1 MTKETQE
8 IVFEALQLRR
18 KHEEEKRKRLT
29 QMCTEIFFYSCPASG
44 DGNSDTVR
52 SKKDRASKISA

>member
-1 MTKETQE
+1 MTKEIQE

-18 KHEEEKRKRLT
+18 KCEEEKRKRLT
-29 QMCTEIFFYSCPASG
+29 QMCTELFFYSYPASG